1 MNDVVDGL
9 VEYIKN
15 FSNYYI
21 RQFNINSNIDEIRP
35 RNNEEFEK
43 NFKKPLQKLS

>member
-21 RQFNINSNIDEIRP
+21 SNLILIQILMKLDQEIMKSLK
-35 RNNEEFEK
+35 EF
-43 NFKKPLQKLS
+43 